1 MRKSSTHINDW
12 NKASVKS
19 TASMKDV
26 LMTISEGNMQIALVV
41 DDSCHLAGTV
51 TDGDIRRALLR
62 GDDLD
67 TPINAFMNA
76 NPITGLLDEDES
88 LWQRT
93 MQRHTL
99 RHLPL
104 LDAKGCVV
112 GLARF
117 EQPKEPKRDN
127 PVILMAGGLGTRLH
141 PLTHSQPK
149 PLLEVGSKPILETII
164 ENFAD
169 HGFYNIFLCINYKG
183 EMIKKYFG
191 DGSRWDVD
199 IKYIEEPRR
208 MGTAG
213 ALSLLPNKPE
223 VPFFV
228 MNSDLLTKVDFV
240 RLLHFHQK
248 HTASATLCTREYAHQ
263 IPYGV
268 INLEGHEVV
277 DMVEKP
283 THRFNV
289 NAGIYVLEPDTLDN
303 IPSDCYFD
311 MPSLIDKLLEQK
323 KLVGSFPIHEYWI
336 DIGRMQE
343 FKQAHDDYEEQFHN
357 EQ

>member
-1 MRKSSTHINDW
+1 MENQTTSINDW
-12 NKASVKS
+12 KKAAVKS
-19 TASMKDV
+19 NVNMKNV
-26 LMTISEGNMQIALVV
+26 LMAISEGNMQIALVV
-41 DDSCHLAGTV
+41 DDECHLTGTV

-62 GDDLD
+62 GDGLN
-67 TPINAFMNA
+67 TPINSLMND
-76 NPITGLLDEDES
+76 NPITGLLDEDEF

-104 LDAKGCVV
+104 LDSNGCVV

-117 EQPKEPKRDN
+117 EPPKEPKRDN

-141 PLTHSQPK
+141 PLTQSQPK

-169 HGFYNIFLCINYKG
+169 HGFHNIYLCINYKG
-183 EMIKKYFG
+183 EMIKKYFS
-191 DGSRWDVD
+191 DGSRWNVE
-199 IKYIEEPRR
+199 IKYIEEKKR

-213 ALSLLPNKPE
+213 ALSMLPNKPDA
-223 VPFFV
+223 PFFV

-248 HTASATLCTREYAHQ
+248 QSASATMCTREYTHQ

-268 INLEGHEVV
+268 INLEGHDVV
-277 DMVEKP
+277 SMVEKP
-283 THRFNV
+283 TQRFSV
-289 NAGIYVLEPDTLDN
+289 NAGIYVLEPETLED
-303 IPSDCYFD
+303 IPADIFFD
-311 MPSLIDKLLEQK
+311 MPSLINTLLDNK
-323 KLVGSFPIHEYWI
+323 KSVASFPIHEYWI

-343 FKQAHDDYEEQFHN
+343 FKQAHEDYSTQFTDN
-357 EQ
+357 

>member
-1 MRKSSTHINDW
+1 MPRATARIDNWKKI
-12 NKASVKS
+12 SVKT
-19 TASMKDV
+19 TATMKEV

-41 DDSCHLAGTV
+41 DNDCHLAGTV

-62 GDDLD
+62 GDGLE
-67 TPINAFMNA
+67 TPIGALMND
-76 NPITGLLDEDES
+76 NPLTGLLDEDES

-104 LDAKGCVV
+104 LDANGCVV

-117 EQPKEPKRDN
+117 ELPKEPKRDN
-127 PVILMAGGLGTRLH
+127 PVVLMAGGLGTRLH

-164 ENFAD
+164 ENFSD
-169 HGFYNIFLCINYKG
+169 HGFHNIYLCINYKG
-183 EMIKKYFG
+183 EMIKQYFG
-191 DGSRWDVD
+191 DGSRWDVE
-199 IKYIEEPRR
+199 IEYIEEHKR

-213 ALSLLPNKPE
+213 ALSLLPNKPDA
-223 VPFFV
+223 PFFV

-248 HTASATLCTREYAHQ
+248 QSACATMCTREYTHQ

-268 INLEGHEVV
+268 INLEGHDVV
-277 DMVEKP
+277 NMVEKP
-283 THRFNV
+283 TQRFSV
-289 NAGIYVLEPDTLDN
+289 NAGIYVLEPETLDD
-303 IPSDCYFD
+303 IPTDVFFD
-311 MPSLIDKLLEQK
+311 MPSLINTLLENNK
-323 KLVGSFPIHEYWI
+323 SVSSFPIHEYWI
-336 DIGRMQE
+336 DIGRMKE
-343 FKQAHDDYEEQFHN
+343 FEQAHEDYNTQFTDN
-357 EQ
+357 

>member
-1 MRKSSTHINDW
+1 MPNTTAHINDW
-12 NKASVKS
+12 KKIAVKS
-19 TASMKDV
+19 DSTMKEV
-26 LMTISEGNMQIALVV
+26 LLVISDGNMQIALVV
-41 DDSCHLAGTV
+41 DDGCHLAGTV

-62 GDDLD
+62 GNELD
-67 TPINAFMNA
+67 TPVSSLMNDS
-76 NPITGLLDEDES
+76 PTTGLLDEDKS

-104 LDAKGCVV
+104 LDSNGCVV

-117 EQPKEPKRDN
+117 EFPKEPKRDN

-141 PLTHSQPK
+141 PLTQSQPK

-164 ENFAD
+164 ENFAE
-169 HGFYNIFLCINYKG
+169 HGFHKIYLCINYKG
-183 EMIKKYFG
+183 EMIKQYFG
-191 DGSRWDVD
+191 DGSRWNVE
-199 IKYIEEPRR
+199 IEYIEEQKR

-213 ALSLLPNKPE
+213 ALSLLPKSPDM
-223 VPFFV
+223 PFFV

-248 HTASATLCTREYAHQ
+248 HSGSATLCTREYSHQ

-268 INLEGHEVV
+268 INLEGHDVI

-283 THRFNV
+283 THRFSV
-289 NAGIYVLEPDTLDN
+289 NAGIYVLEPETLND
-303 IPSDCYFD
+303 IPDDCFFD
-311 MPSLIDKLLEQK
+311 MPSLINVLLENK
-323 KLVGSFPIHEYWI
+323 KTVSSFPIHEYWI

-343 FKQAHDDYEEQFHN
+343 FKQAHEDYSEKFIDE
-357 EQ
+357 

>member
-1 MRKSSTHINDW
+1 MPNSTIHINDW
-12 NKASVKS
+12 KKAAVTSS
-19 TASMKDV
+19 ANMKEV
-26 LMTISEGNMQIALVV
+26 LQAISEGNMQIALVV
-41 DDSCHLAGTV
+41 DDDCHLSGTV

-62 GDDLD
+62 GDGLE
-67 TPINAFMNA
+67 TTITSLMND

-104 LDAKGCVV
+104 LDAHGCVV

-117 EQPKEPKRDN
+117 APPKEPRRNN

-141 PLTHSQPK
+141 PLTQSQPK

-169 HGFYNIFLCINYKG
+169 HGFHDIYLCINYKG
-183 EMIKKYFG
+183 EMIKEYFR
-191 DGSRWDVD
+191 DGSRWNVD
-199 IKYIEEPRR
+199 IKYIEEHKR

-213 ALSLLPNKPE
+213 ALSLLPKKPDT
-223 VPFFV
+223 PFFV
-228 MNSDLLTKVDFV
+228 MNSDLLTRVDFV
-240 RLLHFHQK
+240 RLLRFHQK
-248 HTASATLCTREYAHQ
+248 QSGSATLCTREYTHQ

-268 INLEGHEVV
+268 IDLEGHKVI

-283 THRFNV
+283 TRRFSV
-289 NAGIYVLEPDTLDN
+289 NAGIYVLEPHTLNN
-303 IPSDCYFD
+303 IPADCFYD
-311 MPSLIDKLLEQK
+311 MPSLINTLLENK
-323 KLVGSFPIHEYWI
+323 EPVSSFPIHEYWI

-343 FKQAHDDYEEQFHN
+343 FRQAGEDYGEQFIN
-357 EQ
+357 E

>member
-1 MRKSSTHINDW
+1 MTNATVYINDW
-12 NKASVKS
+12 KKVAVKS
-19 TASMKDV
+19 NATIKEV
-26 LMTISEGNMQIALVV
+26 LMAISNGNMQIALVV
-41 DDSCHLAGTV
+41 DDGCHLAGTV

-62 GDDLD
+62 DNGLD
-67 TPINAFMNA
+67 TPIHSLMND
-76 NPITGLLDEDES
+76 NPTTGLLNEDES

-104 LDAKGCVV
+104 LDANGCVV

-117 EQPKEPKRDN
+117 EPPEEPKRDN
-127 PVILMAGGLGTRLH
+127 PVVLMAGGLGTRLNS
-141 PLTHSQPK
+141 LTQSQPK

-164 ENFAD
+164 ENFSD
-169 HGFYNIFLCINYKG
+169 HGFHNIYICINYKG
-183 EMIKKYFG
+183 EMIKEYFG
-191 DGSRWDVD
+191 NGHRWNVE
-199 IKYIEEPRR
+199 IEYIEEPKR

-213 ALSLLPNKPE
+213 ALSLLPKKPDM
-223 VPFFV
+223 PFFV

-248 HTASATLCTREYAHQ
+248 HSGSATLCTREYTHQ

-268 INLEGHEVV
+268 INLEGHEVI

-283 THRFNV
+283 THRFSI
-289 NAGIYVLEPDTLDN
+289 NAGIYVLEPETLGD
-303 IPSDCYFD
+303 IPADCFFD
-311 MPSLIDKLLEQK
+311 MPSLINTLLENK
-323 KLVGSFPIHEYWI
+323 KSVNSFPIHEYWI

-343 FKQAHDDYEEQFHN
+343 FKQAHEDYGEQFIN
-357 EQ
+357 K